1 MRDKLQGV
9 STLETLE
16 GYSWFLILCS
26 WEYDFDRA
34 AMDKW
39 KEVYNWFKVKDDK
52 SGEYI
57 PPRNEIADEGLI
69 ALNLIGKRQFVIAG
83 QAKSN
88 KPLQALSSMITLTTP
103 IEVDVFAAT
112 NVFEFGA
119 INKDIIGFDIAN
131 PDGPLKF

>member
-1 MRDKLQGV
+1 MSDRLKGT

-26 WEYDFDRA
+26 WEYDADRI

-39 KEVYNWFKVKDDK
+39 REVYNWFKVKPDK

-57 PPRNEIADEGLI
+57 PPRDEIADEGLI

-88 KPLQALSSMITLTTP
+88 KPLQELSSMITLSTP

-112 NVFEFGA
+112 NVFEFGT
-119 INKDIIGFDIAN
+119 INKEIIGFDVVT
-131 PDGPLKF
+131 PEGPLKF